1 MVGALTAGMINAL
14 FTRTTFSITPF
25 HITSITPPKWRVV
38 VGCDDAGV
46 QYKNTLKADEP
57 LGHAAKF
64 LDASLIR
71 RAFAKGISARM
82 QSQPD
87 DEEPI
92 PDEPFD
98 DETLGGHIT
107 YLKFVRFMS
116 VISIDGQEID
126 LPYEKR

>member
-1 MVGALTAGMINAL
+1 M
-14 FTRTTFSITPF
+14 S
-25 HITSITPPKWRVV
+25 SITPPKWRVV
-38 VGCDDAGV
+38 VGCDDAGL

-57 LGHAAKF
+57 LGHTAKF
-64 LDASLIR
+64 LDASEKLKPPIPISPSFSPFLRFLRLIR